1 MRAFTLTTV
10 FTIFAFSAASFME
23 EERIIEP
30 SMYDRFLST
39 YNRNYDMDE
48 YNYRLNVFLENLKYI
63 NYLRIEYPSLEFKVN
78 KFADYTPEEFD
89 MHFKGFNA
97 SGHFLGRTR
106 SCGKFDETTS
116 MVPMPD
122 SLDWR
127 DHDAVTEVKNQG
139 QCGSCWSFSAAGAME
154 GAWAISTGQLVNL
167 SEQQLVDCSTSYI
180 NFGCNGGQMDHAFEY
195 AIDTGM
201 CLDTEVPYTA
211 KSGSCTSAESGCKK
225 VAKFSSCMD
234 VESRNEVALKSAVA
248 QTPVSVAIEA
258 DTRVF
263 QFYSGGVLDSDSC
276 GTTLD
281 HGVLVV
287 GYGTD
292 SGKDYWLVKNS
303 WGSDWGESGYVRIA
317 RSSSESDD
325 GVCGIAMMPS
335 FIVA

>member
-10 FTIFAFSAASFME
+10 FAILAFSAASFME
-23 EERIIEP
+23 EGRVEP
-30 SMYDRFLST
+30 SMYDRFLA
-39 YNRNYDMDE
+39 NHHRNYDMDE
-48 YNYRLNVFLENLKYI
+48 YNYRRSVFAENLKYI
-63 NYLRIEYPSLEFKVN
+63 NYLRIEYPSLEFEVN
-78 KFADYTPEEFD
+78 KFADYTPEEFE
-89 MHFKGFNA
+89 MYFKGFNA
-97 SGHFLGRTR
+97 SDHFLGRTR
-106 SCGKFDETTS
+106 SCGKFDETTAMDS
-116 MVPMPD
+116 VPD
-122 SLDWR
+122 EWDWR

-139 QCGSCWSFSAAGAME
+139 QCGSCWSFSSAGAME

-201 CLDTEVPYTA
+201 CLDSEVPYTA
-211 KSGSCTSAESGCKK
+211 QSGSCTTSESDCTK
-225 VAKFSSCMD
+225 VAKFTSCMD
-234 VESRNEVALKSAVA
+234 VEPSNEVVMRSAVA

-276 GTTLD
+276 GTNLD

-303 WGSDWGESGYVRIA
+303 WGADWGESGYIRIA
-317 RSSSESDD
+317 RSSSDSDD

>member
-1 MRAFTLTTV
+1 MRAFTLATV
-10 FTIFAFSAASFME
+10 VTLFAFSAASFMDE
-23 EERIIEP
+23 ENVFGP
-30 SMYDRFLST
+30 SMYDRFLAK
-39 YNRNYDMDE
+39 YDRNYDMDE
-48 YNYRLNVFLENLKYI
+48 YNYRLSVFAENLKYI
-63 NYLRIEYPSLEFKVN
+63 NYLRIEYPELKFELN

-89 MHFKGFNA
+89 MQFKGYNT
-97 SGHFLGRTR
+97 SDHFLGRTR
-106 SCGKFDETTS
+106 SCGKFDETTYMDS
-116 MVPMPD
+116 VPE
-122 SLDWR
+122 SWDWR

-154 GAWAISTGQLVNL
+154 GAWAISTGELVNL
-167 SEQQLVDCSTSYI
+167 SEQQLVDCSTRYI
-180 NFGCNGGQMDHAFEY
+180 NFGCNGGQMDNAFEY

-201 CLDTEVPYTA
+201 CLDSEVPYTA
-211 KSGSCTSAESGCKK
+211 ESGSCTSSESGCTK
-225 VAKFSSCMD
+225 VAKFTSCMD
-234 VESRNEVALKSAVA
+234 VEPRNENAMKSAVA

-325 GVCGIAMMPS
+325 GVCGIAMSPS
-335 FIVA
+335 FIVV